1 MELNK
6 NEMNALSE
14 KIAEEMLKMGIKVID
29 NSIYF
34 RNGIKKELY
43 YTSIIVGYIPKKAA
57 IFIVEIE
64 AEGHLKFVIE
74 NQIKE
79 EFDDEI
85 MTKAGR
91 FFPKL
96 QRNAL
101 GGEWSTSINTF
112 IRASVNESDRIG
124 IGINFFR
131 NFLAF
136 YGNMLKEEFVK
147 RITLHAVPYNSN
159 AFAKARTI
167 LDRDRI
173 ALTHKDRIIE
183 LLPAGFFPEK
193 NKLTPDE

>member
-6 NEMNALSE
+6 EEMNALSE
-14 KIAEEMLKMGIKVID
+14 KIAEEMRKIGIEVID

-64 AEGHLKFVIE
+64 TEGHLKFVIE

-91 FFPKL
+91 LFPKL

-112 IRASVNESDRIG
+112 IRPSVKENDRIETG
-124 IGINFFR
+124 MNFFKD
-131 NFLAF
+131 FLAI
-136 YGNMLKEEFVK
+136 YGKMLEEKFAK
-147 RITLHAVPYNSN
+147 RVTLHVVPYNSDIFEKTGN
-159 AFAKARTI
+159 QQK
-167 LDRDRI
+167 RDEM
-173 ALTHKDRIIE
+173 AASFMDNMFT